1 MKSIRIGVF
10 ETNSSSSHSLTV
22 SNGEIQKST
31 LSDQDGVIVGLL
43 GDFGWEIEHYESQS
57 SKLSYLL
64 TQIQYD
70 ENLTSLA
77 KAAIKEH
84 TGFALV
90 VAGEGYVDHQS
101 SDTLNELLYGSDEEI
116 KQNMINFVFN
126 SGYSFDTDN
135 DNH

>member
-1 MKSIRIGVF
+1 MKNIRIGVF

-22 SNGEIQKST
+22 SSGELQASV
-31 LSDQDGVIVGLL
+31 LPDQDGVIVGLL
-43 GDFGWEIEHYESQS
+43 GDFGWEIAHYDSQE

-70 ENLTSLA
+70 DRLILLA
-77 KAAIKEH
+77 KAAIKEY
-84 TGFALV
+84 TGFKLV
-90 VAGEGYVDHQS
+90 VAGDGYVDHQS
-101 SDTLNELLYGSDEEI
+101 SDALNDLFSGSDEEI